1 MKIEKVKISELK
13 QAEYNPRRMT
23 KKQYEDLKASLE
35 KFGLVDPIII
45 NSDNTVIGGHQRLK
59 IVRELGASEVPTVRV
74 NLSKEDEKE
83 LNIRLNKN
91 TGEFDLDILANNFDM
106 EELKD
111 WGFKDIELGF
121 NIDKIVE
128 GNIEDDHIP
137 EVKESRV
144 KLGDVWEL
152 GKHRL
157 MCGDSTK
164 KSDVEKLMN
173 GKKADMVF
181 TDPPYNIDFQ
191 GTMSCTSK
199 DGEIITMKDGYS
211 VPNSQY
217 EGIKNDKKTKE
228 EFKSFIEKTLERIKE
243 YVIGGWYVCFSSST
257 IEELLNPLIEQGMRW
272 KSIIVWNKNQSPM
285 GGGNFRKKYEPIV
298 YGYFNNNFYGKEY
311 SEDDVWDIDRTRKND
326 LHPTM
331 KPIPLIEKAIGY
343 SSKKNESVLD
353 LFLGSGS
360 TLIACEKTNRVCYG
374 MELDTKYCD
383 VIIERWEQ
391 FTGQKA
397 KRI

>member
-1 MKIEKVKISELK
+1 MKLEINKLNPNVS
-13 QAEYNPRRMT
+13 NPRIIKNDKFKKLVKSIKEFPEMLELRPIVVDEDMT
-23 KKQYEDLKASLE
+23 ILGGNMRHKACIEAGLKEVYVKVAKGLTEEQKQEFIVKDNVG
-35 KFGLVDPIII
+35 FG
-45 NSDNTVIGGHQRLK
+45 
-59 IVRELGASEVPTVRV
+59 EWEW
-74 NLSKEDEKE
+74 
-83 LNIRLNKN
+83 
-91 TGEFDLDILANNFDM
+91 DILANEWDSVQLT
-106 EELKD
+106 E
-111 WGFKDIELGF
+111 WGLDVWE
-121 NIDKIVE
+121 N
-128 GNIEDDHIP
+128 EDDKVIEGLIDDDVIP
-137 EVKESRV
+137 EVKESKVKRGDIW
-144 KLGDVWEL
+144 KLGE
-152 GKHRL
+152 HRI
-157 MCGDSTK
+157 MCGDSTS
-164 KSDVEKLMN
+164 SDDVAKLMN
-173 GKKADMVF
+173 GEKADMVF

-217 EGIKNDKKTKE
+217 EGIKNDKKTKK
-228 EFKSFIEKTLERIKE
+228 EFKPFIEKTLERIKE
-243 YVIGGWYVCFSSST
+243 YVVGGWYVCFSSST

-343 SSKKNESVLD
+343 SSKKDGSVLD

-360 TLIACEKTNRVCYG
+360 TLIAAEKLKRKCYG
-374 MELDTKYCD
+374 MELDEKYCD

-391 FTGQKA
+391 FTGLKA
-397 KRI
+397 EKI

>member
-1 MKIEKVKISELK
+1 MKITKVKISELK

-23 KKQYEDLKASLE
+23 NKQYEDLKNSLE
-35 KFGLVDPIII
+35 KFGCTIPIVI
-45 NSDNTVIGGHQRLK
+45 NGDVIVGGHQRVR
-59 IVRELGASEVPTVRV
+59 IMRELGAEFVPAVRV

-91 TGEFDLDILANNFDM
+91 SGEFDLDILANNFDM

-173 GKKADMVF
+173 GKKAEMVF

-397 KRI
+397 KKI